1 MSRPTVLDLTSRS
14 KALAGS
20 HWIKAATKNSHG
32 QFRKRAEAAG
42 MSTSAFAKKEEH
54 APGLIGEQARLAETL
69 MGLPHGKKSTKAP
82 IFRKK
87 S

>member
-1 MSRPTVLDLTSRS
+1 MAGGS
-14 KALAGS
+14 K
-20 HWIKAATKNSHG
+20 WIKKAVTPAHKG
-32 QFRKRAEAAG
+32 AFKAKAEAAG

-82 IFRKK
+82 IFRKR

>member
-1 MSRPTVLDLTSRS
+1 M
-14 KALAGS
+14 AGS
-20 HWIKAATKNSHG
+20 HWIKKATANSHG
-32 QFRKRAEAAG
+32 QFRKKADAAG
-42 MSTSAFAKKEEH
+42 MSTASFAKKEEH
-54 APGLIGEQARLAETL
+54 APGLVGEQARLAETL